1 MGLAVATRFSKSG
14 SIRSAF
20 RHRLWRCADLRLPRE
35 NKHRWTGAREFEAGA
50 VGFLL
55 KPFSDTLLL
64 SVEAALRTM

>member
-1 MGLAVATRFSKSG
+1 
-14 SIRSAF
+14 
-20 RHRLWRCADLRLPRE
+20 LRLPRE